1 MLAPRISGLAGL
13 RGRTGLVLALCV
25 FASAAWAAPGLSVA
39 PEPGTA
45 FAAPPQLEALPAVSA
60 AVLSDALARAV
71 AGDETDI
78 RGSGL
83 PEGPAEDGYRN
94 HLERGWFSGGADLTG
109 RAAAVRVGSLHLGAG
124 GAIGPALALI
134 APAGE
139 PPELKDALLA
149 VRLSPDLP
157 LAHVALASAY
167 WSEGQHTAAF
177 GAFVDAFRAMPRN
190 LEAGLWL
197 VTSAMLMFVA
207 VAALASLI
215 FIAMAGLSVFPR
227 VAHDVGDLVSRD
239 MPGFARAA
247 LLGSLIALPLAL
259 GEGLFGVGLVLFATG
274 VAYGSSGQRLAL
286 GLAATMLVMS
296 LFPLSALSGRL
307 LSMWTADP
315 VAKSVHAVEAG
326 NAGAGDLE
334 LLRSVEVEDG
344 LAAQGLAI
352 HARRTGHD
360 DEAYQRYKA
369 ILAEQPRNPVV
380 MTNLANLEFQRGAVD
395 EAIRLY
401 ERASAVLDSPVL
413 WFNLSQAYAHSFKMD
428 EFEHALERA
437 QMLGEGIVADL
448 SRQKDPSL
456 IADLPIPLTT
466 LRSRMFQAAEGAA
479 FGSWLRAPLAPGYA
493 ARDWQ
498 SASLGFGILFVLGT
512 LLASRFDHAGT
523 CGRCGVRICARC
535 DGTVW
540 NSLTC
545 ENCHRLFNHPETT
558 APTLRAARLGEL
570 RIREARIER
579 AVLVASLVLPG
590 VGGMFA
596 KRPDL
601 AFLALACFSW
611 SVVAFVWRA
620 GAVPDPLVVGAAG
633 SALFMATAV
642 ASSLIY
648 AGLVVSGLSIRRNL

>member
-1 MLAPRISGLAGL
+1 MLAPRIGGLNGL
-13 RGRTGLVLALCV
+13 RGRIGLVWALCA
-25 FASAAWAAPGLSVA
+25 FASAAWAAPGHSIA
-39 PEPGTA
+39 SQTGTA
-45 FAAPPQLEALPAVSA
+45 SLAPPQLEVSPDIRA
-60 AVLSDALARAV
+60 AALSDALARAV

-83 PEGPAEDGYRN
+83 PEGPPDDGYRN
-94 HLERGWFSGGADLTG
+94 DLERSWFGGGAGLTE
-109 RAAAVRVGSLHLGAG
+109 RAAAVRVGSLQLGAG
-124 GAIGPALALI
+124 GAIGPALALV
-134 APAGE
+134 APASA
-139 PPELKDALLA
+139 PLELEDALLA

-157 LAHVALASAY
+157 LAHVALASAH
-167 WSEGQHTAAF
+167 WSEGQRAAAF
-177 GAFVDAFRAMPRN
+177 GAFFEAFRAMPRN

-197 VTSAMLMFVA
+197 VTSAMLMLTA
-207 VAALASLI
+207 VGALASLL

-247 LLGSLIALPLAL
+247 LLGSVLALPLAL
-259 GEGLFGVGLVLFATG
+259 GEGLFGVALVLFAMG
-274 VAYGSSGQRLAL
+274 VVYGSSGQRFAL
-286 GLAATMLVMS
+286 GVAATMLVMS
-296 LFPLSALSGRL
+296 LFPLSDLSGRS

-326 NAGAGDLE
+326 IAGVGDLE
-334 LLRSVEVEDG
+334 LLRSVEAEDG
-344 LAAQGLAI
+344 LAAQGLAV
-352 HARRTGHD
+352 HARRIGRD
-360 DEAYQRYKA
+360 DEAYRRYKA
-369 ILAEQPRNPVV
+369 ILADQPRNPVV

-413 WFNLSQAYAHSFKMD
+413 WFNLSQAYARSFKMD
-428 EFEHALERA
+428 EFENALQRA

-448 SRQKDPSL
+448 SLQKDPSL
-456 IADLPIPLTT
+456 IADLPIPLAT

-479 FGSWLRAPLAPGYA
+479 FGSRLRAPLAPGYA

-498 SASLGFGILFVLGT
+498 SASLGFGILLVLGT

-523 CGRCGVRICARC
+523 CGRCGIRICARC

-558 APTLRAARLGEL
+558 DATLRAARLGEL

-579 AVLVASLVLPG
+579 AVRIASLVLPG

-601 AFLALACFSW
+601 ALVALACFSW
-611 SVVAFVWRA
+611 GVVAFVWRE
-620 GAVPDPLVVGAAG
+620 GAVSDPLVVGFAG

-642 ASSLIY
+642 VSLLVY
-648 AGLVVSGLSIRRNL
+648 AGLVVAGLSIRRNF